1 MRGSDGYAS
10 TSSPTLVPGRSV
22 PSRIRNL
29 RDTREP
35 LTFRGPNSC
44 PYPPGHATPQ
54 ICLVRVF
61 AVDGSVI
68 RPSASAYARRFS
80 TIRGWIGSRSLSEK
94 YQPTQARLRPQSAEA
109 PPRASKVCEAAST
122 SGGGRWGSSR
132 AVFRVERPS
141 SVAKCCSQTRRLS
154 LSVGVI
160 SNSSAQKSRGN
171 TAKRLI
177 CSGRASSRVSLV
189 DDALHAFPNLRA
201 LRQRAGASAQDGRR
215 SPTMSACES
224 SASRCSSRSMFC
236 GAVFLAPAVAIKSF
250 FRSVMRKKPPGFVKL
265 MMLGSATA
273 RR

>member
-132 AVFRVERPS
+132 AVFRVERPELGCKVLLADAALELERRCDLELIRTE
-141 SVAKCCSQTRRLS
+141 VAWQHSE
-154 LSVGVI
+154 
-160 SNSSAQKSRGN
+160 
-171 TAKRLI
+171 
-177 CSGRASSRVSLV
+177 
-189 DDALHAFPNLRA
+189 ALDLFR
-201 LRQRAGASAQDGRR
+201 
-215 SPTMSACES
+215 ACE
-224 SASRCSSRSMFC
+224 
-236 GAVFLAPAVAIKSF
+236 LA
-250 FRSVMRKKPPGFVKL
+250 G
-265 MMLGSATA
+265 
-273 RR
+273 